1 MVVVLAGLTPEAYAQ
16 NDWAARNADSQAAAF
31 EPGVVWIRF
40 TGGQSP
46 PAGWDPSG
54 LGGIG
59 TSGDSFQITGVRQA
73 FPQLEAYARKRPL
86 TPTMVWLQ
94 GVYEMAFSG
103 PAAPQ
108 TVAQVLARSP
118 DIELAEPQPMYRVQD
133 ATASGI
139 VAPND
144 ARYATHQAYLG
155 RMKLE
160 EAWDVVK
167 GESGSVVIATVDIGL
182 DISHEDHRS
191 NLWTNAGEI
200 AGNGI
205 DDDNNG
211 YVDDINGWNF
221 TTNRGN
227 PSPDHAYDDHGTQVA
242 GAANASTNNSVGVA
256 GAAWNAK
263 TMGIQAQCQYR
274 YLLCYS
280 TEGIIYAYSNGADI
294 INASWGSYN
303 SYSTVEHAA
312 IKSAFEAGA
321 LVVAAAGNETINNDN
336 RESFPTNYP
345 EVLGVGATGATS
357 DEIASFSN
365 YGRSVHIFAPG
376 IDIETTGVY
385 GTYDSVEG
393 TSLSAPLVA
402 GIAALLKTLRNSWG
416 PGRIREHLRLTA
428 DNIDAANS
436 SDYAGLL
443 GRGRVNA
450 YRAVTES
457 EKPGVRLESTTVTD
471 ANGNNAFEAGEE
483 ITVSATF
490 TNHGG
495 AGSNI
500 SIGFTNA
507 DPHISW
513 NTQSRQAGAMQH
525 GDSYTGAYTFTVQPS
540 VPAKH
545 SLRLI
550 TSITEGSFS
559 DSPDFVD
566 LSFYSYARSAA
577 HTTPSIRVSFL
588 DSGNIGHL
596 EHAGSP
602 HNPGIGFQV
611 LQSGGTW
618 EDYLYEGG
626 LVVGRGPSQVM
637 SSVRGSNGGYEQDFA
652 AGAGSYPQIVDPGQ
666 VGSQD
671 GSVTLTESS
680 TSSAGL
686 SLEIIMQSYTYN
698 AAESDDFII
707 LHYTLTNTG
716 QSALNGVYAGLY
728 LDWAIGTNPY
738 SNDAGFDTGRNVGYI
753 TESGSSTRFAG
764 ARLLSDTGNLSYAA
778 LDDESEPTGY
788 DFTDAEKWALLSGG
802 IGTTT
807 QSSVL
812 ASQFIAAGPIDVGGN
827 GSEEVVF
834 ALVTGQSLSS
844 LLSNADAAYREWS
857 GFSVALSASPST
869 VHEGAGAT
877 TVTVTATSQVASD
890 DATVLPITVTGSG
903 TAGVVGFAAVP
914 DFNLTLPAGATTAS
928 ATFTLTPSDDQ
939 VDQSDETITIKS
951 SSPLVTQSA
960 SLTLT
965 DDDATPGI
973 TLSADPTTVSEGDG
987 ATTVTVTG
995 TVTGGT
1001 TFGTAQSI
1009 PLTVSGTGSS
1019 DVVGFT
1025 PVTGVALPIAAGAT
1039 SGTTTFTLIPTDN
1052 QTAESDETVTIS
1064 SSSTLVANAAAIL
1077 LQDDDA
1083 GTAIQLSVDP
1093 ATVSEGAGATTVT
1106 VTATSSS
1113 TFADAQVLSIEVTGS
1128 EAAGVVMFAPVNDFD
1143 LTLAAGATTGIA
1155 SFTLTPTDNEVD
1167 EADETITISSSSV
1180 QVAQSVTL
1188 ALADDDATPSVS
1200 LSVNPESVSEGDG
1213 DVTITVVGELSGAT
1227 TFGAEQSIALTIDG
1241 SGDSDVVGFTP
1252 VTGVELLIAAQAGI
1266 GETTF
1271 TLSPTDNETVDAE
1284 ETITIGSP
1292 STLVANAVTIT
1303 LYDDDGPPE
1312 VHLSVSPSSVGEG
1325 DGETN
1330 VTVTA
1335 TINRSLADAQVLP
1348 IAVAGSGANGVVG
1361 FAPVADFE
1369 LALDAGAAAGTVT
1382 FALTPTDDQVDEAN
1396 ETITISSSNALVTRS
1411 AALTLI
1417 DDDAT
1422 PSIVLSVVLTTMSEG
1437 DGPTSVTV
1445 TGTVTG
1451 GTTFGAAQSVVLTV
1465 VGSGASD
1472 VVGFA
1477 PVTGVVLPVWT
1488 QSTTGQTTFTLTP
1501 TDNQIEEAD
1510 ETITIS
1516 SPSALVSNAV
1526 TIILRDDD
1534 RPVTIRLSASPAS
1547 VGEGDGP
1554 TSVTVTV
1561 TSSAAFADTQVLPI
1575 AVAGSGALEAV
1586 DFAAVSGFDLS
1597 LPAGETTATGSF
1609 TLIPTDDVVD
1619 EVQDSLWITSTSP
1632 TVVDSALVLLTDDD
1646 RMPDGVVLNVTPDI
1660 VHEDDGAT
1668 TITVTASVSGS
1679 TRYASGKVMNLSVTG
1694 SGLANPVDFVAV
1706 PGFSLSIPAESASG
1720 TGGFVL
1726 SPQNDEEGESDETI
1740 TIRSDSIFVLTDAV
1754 LVLRDDD
1761 GGITHAD
1768 PDEEIPPLRI
1778 APPYPNPAVGR
1789 VTFVVSLSAPADRAS
1804 LCLYNTLGQQVAVPF
1819 KGALG
1824 AGEHTV
1830 HFDGQRLPAGVYM
1843 YVFASPGARITGYLV
1858 MAQ

>member
-1 MVVVLAGLTPEAYAQ
+1 MAVVLASLTPEAHAQ
-16 NDWAARNADSQAAAF
+16 NVWSARNADSQSVEF
-31 EPGVVWIRF
+31 EPGVVWLRF

-46 PAGWDPSG
+46 PAGWDPSVPGG
-54 LGGIG
+54 LGS
-59 TSGDSFQITGVRQA
+59 SGDFFQITGVRQA

-94 GVYEMAFSG
+94 GVYEMAYSG

-144 ARYATHQAYLG
+144 ARYASHQAYLG

-167 GESGSVVIATVDIGL
+167 GESGSVVIATVDVGLEIG
-182 DISHEDHRS
+182 HEDHKS
-191 NLWTNAGEI
+191 NLWTNTGEI

-211 YVDDINGWNF
+211 YVDDIHGWNF
-221 TTNRGN
+221 TWNDGD
-227 PSPDHAYDDHGTQVA
+227 PSPDLTSDAHGTLVA
-242 GAANASTNNSVGVA
+242 GTANASTNNSVGVA

-263 TMGIQAQCQYR
+263 TMGIQVQCR
-274 YLLCYS
+274 FRRLLCHS

-294 INASWGSYN
+294 INASWGRYT
-303 SYSTVEHAA
+303 SYSSVEHAA
-312 IKSAFEAGA
+312 FKSAFEAGA
-321 LVVAAAGNETINNDN
+321 LVVAAAGNESVNNDN
-336 RESFPTNYP
+336 YGNYPTNYP
-345 EVLGVGATGATS
+345 EVLSVGATGATS
-357 DEIASFSN
+357 DVLASFSN
-365 YGRSVHIFAPG
+365 YGRSVQVFAPG
-376 IDIETTGVY
+376 VDIESTHANGS
-385 GTYDSVEG
+385 YDSARG
-393 TSLSAPLVA
+393 TSFASPLVA
-402 GIAALLKTLRNSWG
+402 GVAALLKTLRSSWG
-416 PGRIREHLRLTA
+416 PGRIREHLRLTS
-428 DNIDAANS
+428 DDIDAANS

-471 ANGNNAFEAGEE
+471 ANGNSAFEAGEE

-495 AGSNI
+495 SGSNI
-500 SIGFTNA
+500 SIGFTNT

-513 NTQSRQAGAMQH
+513 NTQSRQVGTMQH
-525 GDSYTGAYTFTVQPS
+525 GDSFTGAYTFTVQSS
-540 VPAKH
+540 VPAQH

-566 LSFYSYARSAA
+566 LSFYSYARSAT

-588 DSGNIGHL
+588 DNGNIGHL
-596 EHAGSP
+596 EHAGSSQD
-602 HNPGIGFQV
+602 PGIGFQV
-611 LQSGGTW
+611 LQSGGVW

-626 LVVGRGPSQVM
+626 LVVGTGPSQVM
-637 SSVRGSNGGYEQDFA
+637 SSVRGTSGGYEQDFA
-652 AGAGSYPQIVDPGQ
+652 PGSGSYPQIADPGQ

-680 TSSAGL
+680 TSSTGL
-686 SLEIIMQSYTYN
+686 SLEISMQSYTYN
-698 AAESDDFII
+698 AADRDDFII
-707 LHYTLTNTG
+707 LHYTLTNTS

-728 LDWAIGTNPY
+728 LDWAIGSDPY
-738 SNDAGFDTGRNVGYI
+738 TNDADFDAGRNVGYI
-753 TESGSSTRFAG
+753 TESGSSTKFAG

-778 LDDESEPTGY
+778 LDDESEPSGNG
-788 DFTDAEKWALLSGG
+788 FTDAEKWALLSGG

-812 ASQFIAAGPIDVGGN
+812 ASQFIAAGPIDLGGN

-844 LLSNADAAYREWS
+844 LLSNSDAAYREWNNLS
-857 GFSVALSASPST
+857 IALSASPST
-869 VHEGAGAT
+869 VREGAGAT
-877 TVTVTATSQVASD
+877 TVTVTATSPVAPD
-890 DATVLPITVTGSG
+890 AATVLPITVTGSG
-903 TAGVVGFAAVP
+903 TAGVVGFTAVP

-939 VDQSDETITIKS
+939 IDQSDETITITS

-960 SLTLT
+960 SVTLT
-965 DDDATPGI
+965 DDDATPSI

-1025 PVTGVALPIAAGAT
+1025 PVTGVALPIPAGAT
-1039 SGTTTFTLIPTDN
+1039 SGTTTFTLIPTEN
-1052 QTAESDETVTIS
+1052 QTDESDETVTIS
-1064 SSSTLVANAAAIL
+1064 SSSALVTNAVAIL
-1077 LQDDDA
+1077 LEDDD
-1083 GTAIQLSVDP
+1083 GGVAIRLSVDP

-1106 VTATSSS
+1106 VTATSRSP
-1113 TFADAQVLSIEVTGS
+1113 FADAQVLPIEVTGS
-1128 EAAGVVMFAPVNDFD
+1128 GAAGVVLFAPVNDFD
-1143 LTLAAGATTGIA
+1143 LTLAAGATTGTA

-1167 EADETITISSSSV
+1167 EADETITISSSSAE
-1180 QVAQSVTL
+1180 VARPVTL
-1188 ALADDDATPSVS
+1188 ALADDDATPSVT
-1200 LSVNPESVSEGDG
+1200 LSVNPESVSEGEG
-1213 DVTITVVGELSGAT
+1213 DVTITVAGELDGGT
-1227 TFGAEQSIALTIDG
+1227 TFGAGQSIALTIDG
-1241 SGDSDVVGFTP
+1241 SGDPDVVGFTP
-1252 VTGVELLIAAQAGI
+1252 VTGVVLPIDAQAAI

-1271 TLSPTDNETVDAE
+1271 TLSPTDNETEDADE
-1284 ETITIGSP
+1284 SITIGSP
-1292 STLVANAVTIT
+1292 NPLVANAATIT

-1312 VHLSVSPSSVGEG
+1312 VHLSVSPNSVEEG
-1325 DGETN
+1325 AGETS

-1335 TINRSLADAQVLP
+1335 TISRPLADAQVLP
-1348 IAVAGSGANGVVG
+1348 ISVAGSGAGGVVG

-1369 LALDAGAAAGTVT
+1369 LALDAGATTGTGT
-1382 FALTPTDDQVDEAN
+1382 FALTPTDNQVDEVN
-1396 ETITISSSNALVTRS
+1396 ETITISSSSALVTRS
-1411 AALTLI
+1411 ATMMLI

-1422 PSIVLSVVLTTMSEG
+1422 PSIVLSVAPGIVSEG
-1437 DGPTSVTV
+1437 DGPTLVTM
-1445 TGTVTG
+1445 TGAVTG
-1451 GTTFGAAQSVVLTV
+1451 GTTFGAAQALALTV
-1465 VGSGASD
+1465 IGSGASN

-1477 PVTGVVLPVWT
+1477 PVTGVVLPIWPLA
-1488 QSTTGQTTFTLTP
+1488 TTGKTTFTLTP
-1501 TDNQIEEAD
+1501 TDNSAEEAD

-1516 SPSALVSNAV
+1516 SPNALASNAV
-1526 TIILRDDD
+1526 TIMLRDND
-1534 RPVTIRLSASPAS
+1534 RPASIRLSASPAS
-1547 VGEGDGP
+1547 VDEGDGP

-1561 TSSAAFADTQVLPI
+1561 TSSDAFADTQVLPI
-1575 AVAGSGALEAV
+1575 AVAGSGTFEAV
-1586 DFAAVSGFDLS
+1586 DFAAVPSFDLS
-1597 LPAGETTATGSF
+1597 LPAGDMTATGSF
-1609 TLIPTDDVVD
+1609 TLIPADDVVD
-1619 EVQDSLWITSTSP
+1619 EVQDSLWITSTNP

-1646 RMPDGVVLNVTPDI
+1646 HMPDGVVLSVTPD
-1660 VHEDDGAT
+1660 VVQEDDGAT

-1679 TRYASGKVMNLSVTG
+1679 TRYAYEKVMNLSVTG
-1694 SGLANPVDFVAV
+1694 SGLPNPVDFVAV
-1706 PGFSLSIPAESASG
+1706 PDFSLSIPAEAASG

-1726 SPQNDEEGESDETI
+1726 SLENDDEGESDEAI
-1740 TIRSDSIFVLTDAV
+1740 TIRSDSAFVLTDAIV
-1754 LVLRDDD
+1754 VIRDDD

-1768 PDEEIPPLRI
+1768 PDDELPPMRI
-1778 APPYPNPAVGR
+1778 APPYPNPAAGQ

-1804 LCLYNTLGQQVAVPF
+1804 LRLYNTLGQQVAVPF
-1819 KGALG
+1819 EGALG

-1830 HFDGQRLPAGVYM
+1830 RFDGQRLPAGVYM
-1843 YVFASPGARITGYLV
+1843 YVFVSQGTRLSGYLV
-1858 MAQ
+1858 IAQ